1 MEKILA
7 FQVRETDL
15 QKLKGISASMRIK
28 LVVIDKVDFRQTV
41 NDLLSQKKNPLVE
54 PYNGQITESMLL
66 LHEFSDKRL
75 DALLKALRREQVKV
89 DFKAVTTKTNIKWT
103 VLQLFF
109 EMEKERKY
117 QANNS
122 PARKSIAT

>member
-1 MEKILA
+1 MRIEKILA

-109 EMEKERKY
+109 EMEKERKAY
-117 QANNS
+117 LQMNQ
-122 PARKSIAT
+122 

>member
-15 QKLKGISASMRIK
+15 QKLKEISASMRIK
-28 LVVIDKVDFRQTV
+28 LVVIEKVDFRQTV
-41 NDLLSQKKNPLVE
+41 NNLLSQKKNPLVE

-109 EMEKERKY
+109 EMEKERKAY
-117 QANNS
+117 LQMNQ
-122 PARKSIAT
+122 

>member
-109 EMEKERKY
+109 EMEKERNAY
-117 QANNS
+117 LQMNQ
-122 PARKSIAT
+122 

>member
-15 QKLKGISASMRIK
+15 QKLKEISASMRIK
-28 LVVIDKVDFRQTV
+28 LVVIEKVDFRQTV
-41 NDLLSQKKNPLVE
+41 NDLLSQKKNPLLE

-109 EMEKERKY
+109 EMEKERKAY
-117 QANNS
+117 LQMNQ
-122 PARKSIAT
+122 

>member
-109 EMEKERKY
+109 EMETERKAY
-117 QANNS
+117 LQMNQ
-122 PARKSIAT
+122 

>member
-15 QKLKGISASMRIK
+15 QKLKEISASMRIK
-28 LVVIDKVDFRQTV
+28 LVVIEKVDFRQTI

-109 EMEKERKY
+109 EMEKERKAY
-117 QANNS
+117 LQMNQ
-122 PARKSIAT
+122 

>member
-54 PYNGQITESMLL
+54 PYNGQITETMLL

-109 EMEKERKY
+109 EMEKERKAY
-117 QANNS
+117 LQMNQ
-122 PARKSIAT
+122 

>member
-7 FQVRETDL
+7 FQGRETDL

-109 EMEKERKY
+109 EMEKERKAY
-117 QANNS
+117 LQMNQ
-122 PARKSIAT
+122 

>member
-7 FQVRETDL
+7 FEVRETDL

-109 EMEKERKY
+109 EMEKERKAY
-117 QANNS
+117 LQMNQ
-122 PARKSIAT
+122 

>member
-7 FQVRETDL
+7 FQVREADVERL
-15 QKLKGISASMRIK
+15 EGISARMGVK

-109 EMEKERKY
+109 EMEKERKAY
-117 QANNS
+117 LQMNQ
-122 PARKSIAT
+122 

>member
-15 QKLKGISASMRIK
+15 QKLKEISASMRIK
-28 LVVIDKVDFRQTV
+28 LVVIEKVDFRQTV
-41 NDLLSQKKNPLVE
+41 NNLLSQKKNPLVE

-89 DFKAVTTKTNIKWT
+89 AFKAVTTKTNIKWT

-109 EMEKERKY
+109 EMEKERKAY
-117 QANNS
+117 LQMNQ
-122 PARKSIAT
+122 

>member
-15 QKLKGISASMRIK
+15 QKLKEISASMRIK
-28 LVVIDKVDFRQTV
+28 LVVIEKVDFRQTV
-41 NDLLSQKKNPLVE
+41 NDLLSQKKNPIVE

-109 EMEKERKY
+109 EMEKERKAY
-117 QANNS
+117 LQMNQ
-122 PARKSIAT
+122 

>member
-15 QKLKGISASMRIK
+15 QKLKEISASMRIK
-28 LVVIDKVDFRQTV
+28 LVVIEKVDFRQTV

-89 DFKAVTTKTNIKWT
+89 DFKAVPTKTNIKWT

-109 EMEKERKY
+109 EMEKERKAY
-117 QANNS
+117 LQMNQ
-122 PARKSIAT
+122 

>member
-15 QKLKGISASMRIK
+15 QKLKGISACMRIK

-109 EMEKERKY
+109 EMEKERKAY
-117 QANNS
+117 LQMNQ
-122 PARKSIAT
+122 

>member
-41 NDLLSQKKNPLVE
+41 NDLLSQKKNPLVDRSQRVCFYFMNF
-54 PYNGQITESMLL
+54 PTRGLML
-66 LHEFSDKRL
+66 F
-75 DALLKALRREQVKV
+75 
-89 DFKAVTTKTNIKWT
+89 
-103 VLQLFF
+103 
-109 EMEKERKY
+109 
-117 QANNS
+117 
-122 PARKSIAT
+122 

>member
-15 QKLKGISASMRIK
+15 QKLKGISDSMRIK

-75 DALLKALRREQVKV
+75 DALFKALRREQVKV
-89 DFKAVTTKTNIKWT
+89 DFKAVTTKTNIKCT

-109 EMEKERKY
+109 EMEKERKAY
-117 QANNS
+117 LQMNQ
-122 PARKSIAT
+122 

>member
-66 LHEFSDKRL
+66 LSDKRL

-109 EMEKERKY
+109 EMEKERKAY
-117 QANNS
+117 LQMNQ
-122 PARKSIAT
+122 

>member
-28 LVVIDKVDFRQTV
+28 LVIIDKVDFRQTV

-109 EMEKERKY
+109 EMEKERKAY
-117 QANNS
+117 LQMNQ
-122 PARKSIAT
+122 

>member
-66 LHEFSDKRL
+66 LHEFSDKKL

-109 EMEKERKY
+109 EMEKERNAY
-117 QANNS
+117 LQMNQ
-122 PARKSIAT
+122 

>member
-1 MEKILA
+1 MEKILT

-109 EMEKERKY
+109 EMEKERKAY
-117 QANNS
+117 LQMNQ
-122 PARKSIAT
+122 

>member
-1 MEKILA
+1 MERILT

-15 QKLKGISASMRIK
+15 QKLKEISASMRIK

-109 EMEKERKY
+109 EMEKERKAY
-117 QANNS
+117 LQMNQ
-122 PARKSIAT
+122 

>member
-109 EMEKERKY
+109 EMEKERKAY
-117 QANNS
+117 LQMNQ
-122 PARKSIAT
+122 

>member
-1 MEKILA
+1 MEKILT

-15 QKLKGISASMRIK
+15 QKLKELSASMRIK

-109 EMEKERKY
+109 EMEKERKAY
-117 QANNS
+117 LQMNQ
-122 PARKSIAT
+122 

>member
-109 EMEKERKY
+109 EMERERKTY
-117 QANNS
+117 LQMNQ
-122 PARKSIAT
+122 

>member
-1 MEKILA
+1 MEKILT

-15 QKLKGISASMRIK
+15 QKLKEISASMRIK

-75 DALLKALRREQVKV
+75 DALLKALRRELVKV

-109 EMEKERKY
+109 EMEKERKAY
-117 QANNS
+117 LQMNQ
-122 PARKSIAT
+122 

>member
-41 NDLLSQKKNPLVE
+41 NDLLSQKKNPLME

-109 EMEKERKY
+109 EMEKER
-117 QANNS
+117 QAYLQMNQ
-122 PARKSIAT
+122 

>member
-1 MEKILA
+1 MSLEKILA

-15 QKLKGISASMRIK
+15 QKLKEISASMRIK
-28 LVVIDKVDFRQTV
+28 LVVIEKVDFRQTV
-41 NDLLSQKKNPLVE
+41 NDLLSQKKNPLME

-109 EMEKERKY
+109 EMEKERKAY
-117 QANNS
+117 LQMNQ
-122 PARKSIAT
+122 